1 MALEYRFTKVALEVL
16 AKAAN
21 PEMRV
26 YGMGIEVLR
35 SINTVS
41 GGGGASGSRRMQI
54 PS

>member
-21 PEMRV
+21 PELRV

-35 SINTVS
+35 SVAATPL
-41 GGGGASGSRRMQI
+41 ATGSSTARMQI
-54 PS
+54 MS